1 MNRQFRVEL
10 LPILCKYLEDD
21 YEWSRGLKTS
31 HPFLHAAARYGHW
44 VSVLK
49 FPQKILPLGT
59 ITYDLCILSGF
70 KTTLSELLTFQRKKV
85 FMRPSRHV
93 IPKCL
98 STKNYWKLLQQGG
111 GTNIKTIH
119 TYYDELGI
127 SLCIWVTSLPIVRDI
142 YDYEFILDN
151 NIILDKNPSPPP
163 PRP

>member
-1 MNRQFRVEL
+1 MQ
-10 LPILCKYLEDD
+10 ILGGRL
-21 YEWSRGLKTS
+21 WMVWRNQNISS
-31 HPFLHAAARYGHW
+31 FLHPAVRYGHW

-59 ITYDLCILSGF
+59 ITSDLCILSGF
-70 KTTLSELLTFQRKKV
+70 KTTLPELLTFQRKKV

-127 SLCIWVTSLPIVRDI
+127 SLCIWVTSLPIVRTFMI
-142 YDYEFILDN
+142 MSSSWT
-151 NIILDKNPSPPP
+151 IISYWIRTLPPP
-163 PRP
+163 PPGLNALFLKVI